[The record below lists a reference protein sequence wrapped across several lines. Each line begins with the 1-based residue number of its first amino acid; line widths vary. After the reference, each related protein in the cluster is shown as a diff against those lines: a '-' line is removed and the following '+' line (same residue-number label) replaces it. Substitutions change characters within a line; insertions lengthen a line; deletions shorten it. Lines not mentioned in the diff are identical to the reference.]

1 MPMTVTRH
9 GWILAL
15 AFGGALLGLGGAFAS
30 TPAPRDLQA
39 DYDALVAVQT
49 RAIDRSEAERA
60 ATIAASYRERFGTL
74 SAAELDAL
82 PDASLDL
89 LFRAAEIPVGYTLD
103 PYYAEQMSAA
113 YERLAARSRVEP
125 RHRRSM
131 FEAWVMVRRFAA
143 ARRIADAAPDAGHLP
158 LLQATPVPSGT
169 AALWAPGEGAD
180 TLIRRPADLTQ
191 PRIVVVSHPLCG
203 FSQNAARQIAADPEL
218 GPRFAK
224 QSLWLLPQTAALDVD
239 QVRAW
244 QNAHAPYRMAY
255 VDLQRDWPGMDE
267 WGTPTFYFFKDGRV
281 VHKVVGWPADGRK
294 TDLLEGLARI
304 GG

>member
-1 MPMTVTRH
+1 MPMIVTRH
-9 GWILAL
+9 GWILA
-15 AFGGALLGLGGAFAS
+15 FVLGGAIAS

-39 DYDALVAVQT
+39 DYDALVAVQA
-49 RAIDRSEAERA
+49 RAVDRSEAERGA
-60 ATIAASYRERFGTL
+60 MIAASYRERFGALT
-74 SAAELDAL
+74 APDLDAL

-113 YERLAARSRVEP
+113 YERLAARSRIEP

-131 FEAWVMVRRFAA
+131 FEAWVMLRRFDA

-158 LLQATPVPSGT
+158 RLRETPVPTGT
-169 AALWAPGEGAD
+169 PALWEPGDDTD
-180 TLIRRPADLTQ
+180 TLTRRPIDLNQ

-218 GPRFAK
+218 GPRFADR
-224 QSLWLLPQTAALDVD
+224 SLWLLPQTATLDVD
-239 QVRAW
+239 QVRDW
-244 QNAHAPYRMAY
+244 QRAHAPYRMAY

-281 VHKVVGWPADGRK
+281 VHKVVGWPAEGRK
-294 TDLLEGLARI
+294 ADLLEGLARI
-304 GG
+304 GD

>member
-1 MPMTVTRH
+1 MPMIVTRH
-9 GWILAL
+9 GWLF
-15 AFGGALLGLGGAFAS
+15 AFVLGGAFAS
-30 TPAPRDLQA
+30 TPVPRDLQA

-49 RAIDRSEAERA
+49 RAVDRSEVERG
-60 ATIAASYRERFGTL
+60 ATIAATYRERFGALTA
-74 SAAELDAL
+74 SDLDAL

-131 FEAWVMVRRFAA
+131 FEAWVMLRRFDA
-143 ARRIADAAPDAGHLP
+143 ARRIAEASPDAGHLP
-158 LLQATPVPSGT
+158 LLRETAVPSG
-169 AALWAPGEGAD
+169 APALWALDDGAD
-180 TLIRRPADLTQ
+180 ALTQRAADLTQ

-218 GPRFAK
+218 GPRFAVR
-224 QSLWLLPQTAALDVD
+224 SLWLLPQTATLDVD

-244 QNAHAPYRMAY
+244 QAAHQPYRMAY
-255 VDLQRDWPGMDE
+255 VDLQRNWPGMDE

-281 VHKVVGWPADGRK
+281 VHKVVGWPAQGRK
-294 TDLLEGLARI
+294 ADLLEGLARI
-304 GG
+304 GD

>member
-1 MPMTVTRH
+1 MRKSSWIWIVT
-9 GWILAL
+9 IVVNTAADSVLA
-15 AFGGALLGLGGAFAS
+15 A
-30 TPAPRDLQA
+30 RDLQA

-49 RAIDRSEAERA
+49 RAFERSEAERGA
-60 ATIAASYRERFGTL
+60 MIASTYRERFGALT
-74 SAAELDAL
+74 AAELDAL

-103 PYYAEQMSAA
+103 PYYGEQMNAA
-113 YERLAARSRVEP
+113 YERLAAHSRVEP

-131 FEAWVMVRRFAA
+131 FEAWVMLRRFDA
-143 ARRIADAAPDAGHLP
+143 ARRIAEVAPDAGHLP
-158 LLQATPVPSGT
+158 RLRETPVPSG
-169 AALWAPGEGAD
+169 APALWAPGEGAD
-180 TLIRRPADLTQ
+180 TLTRHPADLTQ

-218 GPRFAK
+218 GPRFAA

-244 QNAHAPYRMAY
+244 QSAHAPYRMAY
-255 VDLQRDWPGMDE
+255 VDLQRNWPGMDE

-281 VHKVVGWPADGRK
+281 VHKVVGWPAEGRK
-294 TDLLEGLARI
+294 ADLLEGLARI
-304 GG
+304 GD

>member
-1 MPMTVTRH
+1 MPMILTRP
-9 GWILAL
+9 GWILA
-15 AFGGALLGLGGAFAS
+15 FALGSALAS

-49 RAIDRSEAERA
+49 RAVDRSEAERG

-74 SAAELDAL
+74 TAAELDAL

-103 PYYAEQMSAA
+103 PYYAEQMNAA

-131 FEAWVMVRRFAA
+131 FEAWIMLRRFDA

-158 LLQATPVPSGT
+158 LLHETPVPSG
-169 AALWAPGEGAD
+169 APALWAPDDGAD
-180 TLIRRPADLTQ
+180 ALTRRPADLTR

-218 GPRFAK
+218 APRFADR
-224 QSLWLLPQTAALDVD
+224 SLWLLPQTATLDVE

-244 QNAHAPYRMAY
+244 QRAHAPFRMAY
-255 VDLQRDWPGMDE
+255 VDLQRHWPGMDE

-281 VHKVVGWPADGRK
+281 VHKVVGWPAQGRK
-294 TDLLEGLARI
+294 ADLLEGLARI